1 MKNKLNSI
9 HSLLDNDLFIQW
21 VIHPDPELDAFW
33 ENEINKHEKLK
44 ENSYTLKNILKKLA
58 VEEPSLSIE
67 EQNLL
72 WNNIKTAIDRRETE
86 KKENKKFPIRKW
98 IQAAAAVAAVL
109 LLLAGGYRIYITTG
123 NITTEINYTSMLD
136 DGENSLQS
144 ENISLILPDDKVLDI
159 RNDSSTVIY
168 DPKGKVSINSEE
180 IDASKS
186 KNAALNQLIVPYGKT
201 TTLTL
206 SDGTKIWV
214 NSGSKLIY
222 PSVFDKEKREIYLA
236 GEIYLDV
243 TGNKERPFVIKT
255 KHIDISVLG
264 TKLNVSAYNDEAIQS
279 VVLVSGRVSV
289 KSKEMKGNYDIFPN
303 QAFAYDVVSEH
314 VDIREV
320 NINNYISWIYGYLFL
335 QSESLDYVIQKMEK
349 HFNIPFTYNAKEL
362 KNIRVSGKLDL
373 NKSPEDALKYIGI
386 AAPISYETEENHIK
400 IERISKK

>member
-1 MKNKLNSI
+1 
-9 HSLLDNDLFIQW
+9 
-21 VIHPDPELDAFW
+21 
-33 ENEINKHEKLK
+33 
-44 ENSYTLKNILKKLA
+44 
-58 VEEPSLSIE
+58 
-67 EQNLL
+67 
-72 WNNIKTAIDRRETE
+72 
-86 KKENKKFPIRKW
+86 
-98 IQAAAAVAAVL
+98 
-109 LLLAGGYRIYITTG
+109 
-123 NITTEINYTSMLD
+123 MLD

-349 HFNIPFTYNAKEL
+349 HFNIPFTYNVKEL